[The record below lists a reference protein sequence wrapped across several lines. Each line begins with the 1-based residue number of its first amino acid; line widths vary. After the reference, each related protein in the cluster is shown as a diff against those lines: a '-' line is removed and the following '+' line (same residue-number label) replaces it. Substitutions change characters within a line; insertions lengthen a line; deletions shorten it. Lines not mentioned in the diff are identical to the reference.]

1 MQYKL
6 NTNTTKLIVKTRPK
20 QLLGYVLFDISLS
33 GEIDLIFKLN
43 FLLNFEQDSV
53 FILVKYLWA
62 RLERT
67 QSGAPK
73 GLTLK

>member
-1 MQYKL
+1 MQYIL
-6 NTNTTKLIVKTRPK
+6 HTNTTKLRVKTRLK
-20 QLLGYVLFDISLS
+20 QVLDYVLFDISLS
-33 GEIDLIFKLN
+33 GEIDLIFNLN

-67 QSGAPK
+67 KVEP
-73 GLTLK
+73 